1 MMRESLLFKLH
12 SHGRP
17 GVSADPNRF
26 QEKYSSKYGKCR
38 IFKVLSVSKESKE
51 WVANPENRLCDV
63 EGSWFCPGQYPPALQ
78 KVLAEKKDFSQL
90 ENFNTKEKDAE
101 YQEQYFKNL
110 NKPKQHQPGSSSSP
124 KKQPFSPERAL
135 TPDVIDK
142 LNSRWDD
149 NEQTSNLWQMI
160 NTGNIKELS
169 EWLQK
174 YPELGHLRSADGRG
188 PMWWAYEKDNKNVI
202 RLLKKVGVSDNLKDA
217 KGLTPRD
224 LRRPEL

>member
-12 SHGRP
+12 SHGRQ

-26 QEKYSSKYGKCR
+26 QEKYTSKYGKCR
-38 IFKVLSVSKESKE
+38 IFKVLSVSQESRE

-90 ENFNTKEKDAE
+90 ENFNTKEQDSE

-110 NKPKQHQPGSSSSP
+110 NKPKQHHEMGSSSKP
-124 KKQPFSPERAL
+124 KKHL
-135 TPDVIDK
+135 TPEVIEK
-142 LNSRWDD
+142 LNSNWEN
-149 NEQTSNLWQMI
+149 NEPTSKLWQMI
-160 NTGNIKELS
+160 SQGRIQELAES
-169 EWLQK
+169 LQQ

-188 PMWWAYEKDNKNVI
+188 PMWWAYEKGNKDMI
-202 RLLKKVGVSDNLKDA
+202 RLLKKFGVSDGLKDA
-217 KGLTPRD
+217 RGLTPND
-224 LRRPEL
+224 LRRKEL